1 VATVRRCRVAG
12 SPGAVSAVSAVPA
25 HENVVNKLRAA
36 CRRAQ
41 EVFKAR
47 DRFCESQQPRID
59 SLWRFV
65 QEQRVRRRQARP
77 SLLCVW
83 VGAHAL

>member
-1 VATVRRCRVAG
+1 MK
-12 SPGAVSAVSAVPA
+12 P
-25 HENVVNKLRAA
+25 RAA

-47 DRFCESQQPRID
+47 DRFCETQQPRID
-59 SLWRFV
+59 ALWRFV

-77 SLLCVW
+77 PLLCVSMRCER
-83 VGAHAL
+83 